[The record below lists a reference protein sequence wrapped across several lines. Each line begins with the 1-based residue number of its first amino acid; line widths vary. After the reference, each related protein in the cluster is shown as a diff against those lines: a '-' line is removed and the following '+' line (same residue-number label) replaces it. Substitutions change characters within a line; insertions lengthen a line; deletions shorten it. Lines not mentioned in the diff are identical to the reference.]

1 METVDFFAER
11 VIGVPAFGVG
21 EVALA
26 DVRDGRFDGVAFA
39 CERNLVDGAEGERE
53 PGKCTRPVDTE
64 CRYAF
69 FAIAFETQEV
79 PFLVLQKAVEG
90 VRSPTHIVDELVIVA
105 VPVEFGV
112 CHASRERG
120 KSATRVCVGAHLEN
134 VIAFAVTEKEVLE
147 LAVIVG
153 NAPSVEACAVSA
165 QNFKFSAVVTL
176 QNKALHSAQRTGN
189 KFEVA
194 HVFNLAITIFAIMD
208 SQTIVAP
215 MTPAGV
221 SAVAAIRVSG
231 SKVREVVRLLFG
243 ESAIK
248 NLKPREAKLATARD
262 YRTMVGE
269 DRATAL
275 VIDSLLYIF
284 FEGPNSY
291 TGEDVLEL
299 YPHGNPIIVRELI
312 QVIKS
317 VDGVRLA
324 EPGEYTRRAFLNGRM
339 DLVQAE
345 SVADVIHS
353 ANRDELK
360 NAHRLL
366 GGALSKKVKTLTEQ
380 VMDISA
386 RLELDVDFS
395 EEEADPDY
403 ATWGVKI
410 SAIRESVESILKSFK
425 GKAAVSRLPLAVLYG
440 APNAGKSSLVNALLG
455 EDRIL
460 VSNIPGTTRDFVE
473 VRLFLDGGEIRLVD
487 TAGIA
492 DKATDALDALSMEKS
507 KEILAEADMKILVVD
522 GSGVS
527 DCNVIA
533 RNASDEA
540 IQPDFIV
547 VSKSDLGASRQGGAS
562 RHPERSEGSSES
574 SLRISSKTG
583 EGLAELKRA
592 MNAVLFKKTEN
603 SEDLWITSER
613 EKTCLEEALAGI
625 DRALN
630 LIRTNPAVELL
641 AFEMQLVRRSL
652 QSITG
657 EISSEDVLQQIFAGF
672 CIGK

>member
-1 METVDFFAER
+1 
-11 VIGVPAFGVG
+11 
-21 EVALA
+21 
-26 DVRDGRFDGVAFA
+26 
-39 CERNLVDGAEGERE
+39 
-53 PGKCTRPVDTE
+53 
-64 CRYAF
+64 
-69 FAIAFETQEV
+69 
-79 PFLVLQKAVEG
+79 
-90 VRSPTHIVDELVIVA
+90 
-105 VPVEFGV
+105 
-112 CHASRERG
+112 
-120 KSATRVCVGAHLEN
+120 
-134 VIAFAVTEKEVLE
+134 
-147 LAVIVG
+147 
-153 NAPSVEACAVSA
+153 
-165 QNFKFSAVVTL
+165 
-176 QNKALHSAQRTGN
+176 
-189 KFEVA
+189 
-194 HVFNLAITIFAIMD
+194 MD

-215 MTPAGV
+215 MTPAGM

-231 SKVREVVRLLFG
+231 SKVREVMRLLFG
-243 ESAIK
+243 DVSLK
-248 NLKPREAKLATARD
+248 NLKAREAKLATARD
-262 YRTMVGE
+262 YRTMDGD
-269 DRATAL
+269 DRKTAQ

-312 QVIKS
+312 LVIKS
-317 VDGVRLA
+317 IEGVRLA

-507 KEILAEADMKILVVD
+507 KEILAEADMKILVLD
-522 GSGVS
+522 GSDERG
-527 DCNVIA
+527 
-533 RNASDEA
+533 ASCYSEN
-540 IQPDFIV
+540 IKPDFV
-547 VSKSDLGASRQGGAS
+547 VISKSDLVASRPGGAS
-562 RHPERSEGSSES
+562 RHPESRNGVRDKLRASGVEGS

-583 EGLAELKRA
+583 EGLAELRQV
-592 MNAVLFKKTEN
+592 MNAALFKKTEN

-625 DRALN
+625 DRALS

-657 EISSEDVLQQIFAGF
+657 EISSEDVLQKIFAGF

>member
-1 METVDFFAER
+1 
-11 VIGVPAFGVG
+11 
-21 EVALA
+21 
-26 DVRDGRFDGVAFA
+26 
-39 CERNLVDGAEGERE
+39 
-53 PGKCTRPVDTE
+53 
-64 CRYAF
+64 
-69 FAIAFETQEV
+69 
-79 PFLVLQKAVEG
+79 
-90 VRSPTHIVDELVIVA
+90 
-105 VPVEFGV
+105 
-112 CHASRERG
+112 
-120 KSATRVCVGAHLEN
+120 
-134 VIAFAVTEKEVLE
+134 
-147 LAVIVG
+147 
-153 NAPSVEACAVSA
+153 
-165 QNFKFSAVVTL
+165 
-176 QNKALHSAQRTGN
+176 
-189 KFEVA
+189 
-194 HVFNLAITIFAIMD
+194 MD

-243 ESAIK
+243 ESAIE

-262 YRTMVGE
+262 YRTMVGD
-269 DRATAL
+269 DRKTAQ

-317 VDGVRLA
+317 VEGVRLA

-522 GSGVS
+522 QVSGVRYQES
-527 DCNVIA
+527 GM
-533 RNASDEA
+533 DES
-540 IQPDFIV
+540 PDV
-547 VSKSDLGASRQGGAS
+547 VVYSKSDLAQC
-562 RHPERSEGSSES
+562 HPECNEGSSDNS
-574 SLRISSKTG
+574 IRVSSKTG
-583 EGLAELKRA
+583 EGLSELKRA
-592 MNAVLFKKTEN
+592 MNAALFKKTEN

-625 DRALN
+625 DRALS

-657 EISSEDVLQQIFAGF
+657 EISSEDVLQKIFAGF

>member
-1 METVDFFAER
+1 
-11 VIGVPAFGVG
+11 
-21 EVALA
+21 
-26 DVRDGRFDGVAFA
+26 
-39 CERNLVDGAEGERE
+39 
-53 PGKCTRPVDTE
+53 
-64 CRYAF
+64 
-69 FAIAFETQEV
+69 
-79 PFLVLQKAVEG
+79 
-90 VRSPTHIVDELVIVA
+90 
-105 VPVEFGV
+105 
-112 CHASRERG
+112 
-120 KSATRVCVGAHLEN
+120 
-134 VIAFAVTEKEVLE
+134 
-147 LAVIVG
+147 
-153 NAPSVEACAVSA
+153 
-165 QNFKFSAVVTL
+165 
-176 QNKALHSAQRTGN
+176 
-189 KFEVA
+189 
-194 HVFNLAITIFAIMD
+194 MD

-492 DKATDALDALSMEKS
+492 EKATDALDALSMEKS
-507 KEILAEADMKILVVD
+507 KEILAEADMKILVLD
-522 GSGVS
+522 GSDERG
-527 DCNVIA
+527 
-533 RNASDEA
+533 ASCYSEN
-540 IQPDFIV
+540 IKPDFVV

-562 RHPERSEGSSES
+562 RHPEQSEGSSES
-574 SLRISSKTG
+574 RLRISSKTG
-583 EGLAELKRA
+583 EGLADLKRA
-592 MNAVLFKKTEN
+592 MNAALFKKTEN

>member
-1 METVDFFAER
+1 
-11 VIGVPAFGVG
+11 
-21 EVALA
+21 
-26 DVRDGRFDGVAFA
+26 
-39 CERNLVDGAEGERE
+39 
-53 PGKCTRPVDTE
+53 
-64 CRYAF
+64 
-69 FAIAFETQEV
+69 
-79 PFLVLQKAVEG
+79 
-90 VRSPTHIVDELVIVA
+90 
-105 VPVEFGV
+105 
-112 CHASRERG
+112 
-120 KSATRVCVGAHLEN
+120 
-134 VIAFAVTEKEVLE
+134 
-147 LAVIVG
+147 
-153 NAPSVEACAVSA
+153 
-165 QNFKFSAVVTL
+165 
-176 QNKALHSAQRTGN
+176 
-189 KFEVA
+189 
-194 HVFNLAITIFAIMD
+194 MD

-248 NLKPREAKLATARD
+248 NLKPRKAKLATARD
-262 YRTMVGE
+262 YRTMAGG

-507 KEILAEADMKILVVD
+507 KEILAEADMKILVLD
-522 GSGVS
+522 GSDVS

-533 RNASDEA
+533 RNASGACREQSVAEA

-547 VSKSDLGASRQGGAS
+547 ISKSDIAPC
-562 RHPERSEGSSES
+562 HPESRNGVRDKLRASVVEGSSES

-592 MNAVLFKKTEN
+592 MNAALFKKTEN

>member
-1 METVDFFAER
+1 
-11 VIGVPAFGVG
+11 
-21 EVALA
+21 
-26 DVRDGRFDGVAFA
+26 
-39 CERNLVDGAEGERE
+39 
-53 PGKCTRPVDTE
+53 
-64 CRYAF
+64 
-69 FAIAFETQEV
+69 
-79 PFLVLQKAVEG
+79 
-90 VRSPTHIVDELVIVA
+90 
-105 VPVEFGV
+105 
-112 CHASRERG
+112 
-120 KSATRVCVGAHLEN
+120 
-134 VIAFAVTEKEVLE
+134 
-147 LAVIVG
+147 
-153 NAPSVEACAVSA
+153 
-165 QNFKFSAVVTL
+165 
-176 QNKALHSAQRTGN
+176 
-189 KFEVA
+189 
-194 HVFNLAITIFAIMD
+194 MD

-353 ANRDELK
+353 ANRDELR

-507 KEILAEADMKILVVD
+507 KEILAEADMKILVLD
-522 GSGVS
+522 GSDVCG
-527 DCNVIA
+527 
-533 RNASDEA
+533 ASCYSEN
-540 IQPDFIV
+540 IKPDFV
-547 VSKSDLGASRQGGAS
+547 VISKSDLLD
-562 RHPERSEGSSES
+562 ERRETRDERGES
-574 SLRISSKTG
+574 IRISSKTG

>member
-1 METVDFFAER
+1 
-11 VIGVPAFGVG
+11 
-21 EVALA
+21 
-26 DVRDGRFDGVAFA
+26 
-39 CERNLVDGAEGERE
+39 
-53 PGKCTRPVDTE
+53 
-64 CRYAF
+64 
-69 FAIAFETQEV
+69 
-79 PFLVLQKAVEG
+79 
-90 VRSPTHIVDELVIVA
+90 
-105 VPVEFGV
+105 
-112 CHASRERG
+112 
-120 KSATRVCVGAHLEN
+120 
-134 VIAFAVTEKEVLE
+134 
-147 LAVIVG
+147 
-153 NAPSVEACAVSA
+153 
-165 QNFKFSAVVTL
+165 
-176 QNKALHSAQRTGN
+176 
-189 KFEVA
+189 
-194 HVFNLAITIFAIMD
+194 MD

-269 DRATAL
+269 DRTTAL
-275 VIDSLLYIF
+275 VVDSLLYIF

-492 DKATDALDALSMEKS
+492 EKATDALDALSMEKS
-507 KEILAEADMKILVVD
+507 REILAEADMKILVLD
-522 GSGVS
+522 GSDERG
-527 DCNVIA
+527 
-533 RNASDEA
+533 ASCYSEN
-540 IQPDFIV
+540 IKPDFVV

-562 RHPERSEGSSES
+562 RHPEQSEGSSES
-574 SLRISSKTG
+574 RLRISSKTG
-583 EGLAELKRA
+583 EGLADLKRA
-592 MNAVLFKKTEN
+592 MNAALFKKTEN
-603 SEDLWITSER
+603 SEDLGSTRAR
-613 EKTCLEEALAGI
+613 EQTCLDEALAGI

-630 LIRTNPAVELL
+630 LIRTDPAVELL

>member
-1 METVDFFAER
+1 
-11 VIGVPAFGVG
+11 
-21 EVALA
+21 
-26 DVRDGRFDGVAFA
+26 
-39 CERNLVDGAEGERE
+39 
-53 PGKCTRPVDTE
+53 
-64 CRYAF
+64 
-69 FAIAFETQEV
+69 
-79 PFLVLQKAVEG
+79 
-90 VRSPTHIVDELVIVA
+90 
-105 VPVEFGV
+105 
-112 CHASRERG
+112 
-120 KSATRVCVGAHLEN
+120 
-134 VIAFAVTEKEVLE
+134 
-147 LAVIVG
+147 
-153 NAPSVEACAVSA
+153 
-165 QNFKFSAVVTL
+165 
-176 QNKALHSAQRTGN
+176 
-189 KFEVA
+189 
-194 HVFNLAITIFAIMD
+194 MD

-248 NLKPREAKLATARD
+248 NLMPREAKLATARD
-262 YRTMVGE
+262 YRTMVGD

-492 DKATDALDALSMEKS
+492 EKATDALDALSMEKS
-507 KEILAEADMKILVVD
+507 REILAEADMKILVVD
-522 GSGVS
+522 GSDERG
-527 DCNVIA
+527 
-533 RNASDEA
+533 ASCYSVN
-540 IQPDFIV
+540 IKPDFV
-547 VSKSDLGASRQGGAS
+547 VISKSDIAPC
-562 RHPERSEGSSES
+562 HPEQSEGSSES
-574 SLRISSKTG
+574 RLRISSKTG

-592 MNAVLFKKTEN
+592 MNAALFKKTEN

>member
-1 METVDFFAER
+1 
-11 VIGVPAFGVG
+11 
-21 EVALA
+21 
-26 DVRDGRFDGVAFA
+26 
-39 CERNLVDGAEGERE
+39 
-53 PGKCTRPVDTE
+53 
-64 CRYAF
+64 
-69 FAIAFETQEV
+69 
-79 PFLVLQKAVEG
+79 
-90 VRSPTHIVDELVIVA
+90 
-105 VPVEFGV
+105 
-112 CHASRERG
+112 
-120 KSATRVCVGAHLEN
+120 
-134 VIAFAVTEKEVLE
+134 
-147 LAVIVG
+147 
-153 NAPSVEACAVSA
+153 
-165 QNFKFSAVVTL
+165 
-176 QNKALHSAQRTGN
+176 
-189 KFEVA
+189 
-194 HVFNLAITIFAIMD
+194 MD

-243 ESAIK
+243 ESVIK

-262 YRTMVGE
+262 YRTMVGD

-522 GSGVS
+522 GSDERG
-527 DCNVIA
+527 
-533 RNASDEA
+533 ASCYSEN
-540 IQPDFIV
+540 IKPDFV
-547 VSKSDLGASRQGGAS
+547 VISKSDIATC
-562 RHPERSEGSSES
+562 HPERSEGSSES

-592 MNAVLFKKTEN
+592 MNATLFKKTEN

-657 EISSEDVLQQIFAGF
+657 EISSEVVLQQIFAGF

>member
-1 METVDFFAER
+1 
-11 VIGVPAFGVG
+11 
-21 EVALA
+21 
-26 DVRDGRFDGVAFA
+26 
-39 CERNLVDGAEGERE
+39 
-53 PGKCTRPVDTE
+53 
-64 CRYAF
+64 
-69 FAIAFETQEV
+69 
-79 PFLVLQKAVEG
+79 
-90 VRSPTHIVDELVIVA
+90 
-105 VPVEFGV
+105 
-112 CHASRERG
+112 
-120 KSATRVCVGAHLEN
+120 
-134 VIAFAVTEKEVLE
+134 
-147 LAVIVG
+147 
-153 NAPSVEACAVSA
+153 
-165 QNFKFSAVVTL
+165 
-176 QNKALHSAQRTGN
+176 
-189 KFEVA
+189 
-194 HVFNLAITIFAIMD
+194 MD

-231 SKVREVVRLLFG
+231 SRVRDVVRLLFG
-243 ESAIK
+243 EAALK
-248 NLKPREAKLATARD
+248 NIKPREAKLATARD
-262 YRTMVGE
+262 YRTMVGDE
-269 DRATAL
+269 RATAQ

-386 RLELDVDFS
+386 RLELDVDFA

-403 ATWGVKI
+403 ATWGTKI
-410 SAIRESVESILKSFK
+410 EAIRGSVLSILKSFK
-425 GKAAVSRLPLAVLYG
+425 EKAAVSRLPLAVLYG

-460 VSNIPGTTRDFVE
+460 VSDIPGTTRDFVE

-492 DKATDALDALSMEKS
+492 DKAADALDALSMEKS
-507 KEILAEADMKILVVD
+507 REILAEADMKILVVD
-522 GSGVS
+522 G
-527 DCNVIA
+527 
-533 RNASDEA
+533 ASLSFSTAGRESMPSEDLK
-540 IQPDFIV
+540 PDLV
-547 VSKSDLGASRQGGAS
+547 VYSKSDLLE
-562 RHPERSEGSSES
+562 ERTDVAQSMDPITTFQDDRNVT
-574 SLRISSKTG
+574 LRISSKTG
-583 EGLAELKRA
+583 AGLDSLKRI
-592 MNAVLFKKTEN
+592 MNASLFKKTEN

-625 DRALN
+625 DRTLS
-630 LIRTNPAVELL
+630 LIHTNPAVELI
-641 AFEMQLVRRSL
+641 AFEMQLVRRAL

-657 EISSEDVLQQIFAGF
+657 EISSEDVLQKIFAGF

>member
-1 METVDFFAER
+1 
-11 VIGVPAFGVG
+11 
-21 EVALA
+21 
-26 DVRDGRFDGVAFA
+26 
-39 CERNLVDGAEGERE
+39 
-53 PGKCTRPVDTE
+53 
-64 CRYAF
+64 
-69 FAIAFETQEV
+69 
-79 PFLVLQKAVEG
+79 
-90 VRSPTHIVDELVIVA
+90 
-105 VPVEFGV
+105 
-112 CHASRERG
+112 
-120 KSATRVCVGAHLEN
+120 
-134 VIAFAVTEKEVLE
+134 
-147 LAVIVG
+147 
-153 NAPSVEACAVSA
+153 
-165 QNFKFSAVVTL
+165 
-176 QNKALHSAQRTGN
+176 
-189 KFEVA
+189 
-194 HVFNLAITIFAIMD
+194 
-208 SQTIVAP
+208 
-215 MTPAGV
+215 
-221 SAVAAIRVSG
+221 
-231 SKVREVVRLLFG
+231 
-243 ESAIK
+243 
-248 NLKPREAKLATARD
+248 
-262 YRTMVGE
+262 
-269 DRATAL
+269 
-275 VIDSLLYIF
+275 
-284 FEGPNSY
+284 
-291 TGEDVLEL
+291 
-299 YPHGNPIIVRELI
+299 
-312 QVIKS
+312 
-317 VDGVRLA
+317 
-324 EPGEYTRRAFLNGRM
+324 M

-353 ANRDELK
+353 ANRDELR

-425 GKAAVSRLPLAVLYG
+425 GKAAVNRLPLAVLYG

-522 GSGVS
+522 GSGG
-527 DCNVIA
+527 A
-533 RNASDEA
+533 GASCHPENGA
-540 IQPDFIV
+540 AQPDFIV
-547 VSKSDLGASRQGGAS
+547 ISKSDLGASRQGGNL
-562 RHPERSEGSSES
+562 H
-574 SLRISSKTG
+574 ISSKTG

-592 MNAVLFKKTEN
+592 MNATLFKKTEN

-630 LIRTNPAVELL
+630 LIRANPAVELL